1 VENELYKRFIITR
14 GVIHVTWKVEA
25 TKWLNQKNL
34 EVSLKQQLMI
44 EESNKELLEDSFYK
58 NLSFGTAGLRGE
70 LGFGTNRMNI
80 YTVRKAALGL
90 VFYIKSCGET
100 ARNRGVVVAY
110 DSRHQSAE
118 FGLEVAKVLGINGIR
133 CYLFDELQSTP
144 LLSFAV
150 RELNTFSGIVITA
163 SHNPSEYNGLKVYG
177 EDGGQ
182 VTLDAANAITAHM
195 ESIDDL
201 FSVEVAE
208 EANLIKEGLLTY
220 LNHEMSDRYVVH
232 LNGILLGGELD
243 KDLSIVFSPLHG
255 AGGKLVCRGLEVAGF
270 SKVTIVDEQAIP
282 DPNFTTVRYPNPEES
297 QAFEMALTYGH
308 KVKADILIATDPDA
322 DRMGVAVRDSEGDYV
337 FLTGNQIGALLLNSL
352 LKDKSDRDIMPG
364 NGVILKTIVTS
375 ELGRAIADK
384 YGVKTMDV
392 LTGFK
397 FISEK
402 ILEFEKTAESTF
414 LFGYEES
421 YGYLIGDF
429 VRDKDAAQASVL
441 IAEVAAS
448 YKANGQTLLDGLQT
462 LYEEHGFY
470 QEDLESITLKGQAGM
485 VKIDEIVNYF
495 RSASFVSEFTQSLS
509 IIEDYSSGHFVI
521 VATGDRRPLEL
532 PIANALKF
540 ILSNGTWFAIR
551 PSGTEPKI
559 KFYFGVQG
567 ETQIESDE
575 LLATLKAAVMTIV
588 DRLTFD
594 L

>member
-1 VENELYKRFIITR
+1 MGHSNDIF
-14 GVIHVTWKVEA
+14 GGGIHMTWKVEA
-25 TKWLNQKNL
+25 TKWLNQGDL
-34 EVSLKQQLMI
+34 EVRLKQQLMD
-44 EESNKELLEDSFYK
+44 EENNEELLEESFYQ

-90 VFYIKSCGET
+90 ALYIKNCGEV
-100 ARNRGVVVAY
+100 ARNRGVVIAY

-118 FGLEVAKVLGINGIR
+118 FGLEVAKVLGFNGIR
-133 CYLFDELQSTP
+133 SYLFDELQSTP

-182 VTLDAANAITAHM
+182 VTLEAANAITAHT

-208 EANLIKEGLLTY
+208 EANLLKEGLLTY
-220 LNHEMSDRYVVH
+220 LNHEMSDRYVLH
-232 LNGILLGGELD
+232 LNGIFLGGELD
-243 KDLSIVFSPLHG
+243 KNLSIVYSPLHG
-255 AGGKLVCRGLEVAGF
+255 AGGKLVSRGLEVAGF
-270 SKVTIVDEQAIP
+270 SNVTIVSEQAIP
-282 DPNFTTVRYPNPEES
+282 DPDFTTVKYPNPEES

-322 DRMGVAVRDSEGDYV
+322 DRMGVAVRDLEGEYV
-337 FLTGNQIGALLLNSL
+337 FLTGNQIGALLLNTL
-352 LKDKSDRDIMPG
+352 LKDKSDRDVMPA

-402 ILEFEKTAESTF
+402 ILEFEKTADSTF

-429 VRDKDAAQASVL
+429 VRDKDAVQASIL
-441 IAEVAAS
+441 IAEVAAR
-448 YKANGQTLLDGLQT
+448 YKANGQTLLDGLHA

-470 QEDLESITLKGQAGM
+470 QESLESITLRGKTGM
-485 VKIDEIVNYF
+485 EKIDETVNYF
-495 RSASFVSEFTQSLS
+495 RSSSFVNEFTQSLS
-509 IIEDYSSGHFVI
+509 TIEDYSSGHSII
-521 VATGDRRPLEL
+521 VETGDRRPLDL

-540 ILSNGTWFAIR
+540 ILSDGSWFAIR

-567 ETQIESDE
+567 RTQVESDE
-575 LLATLKAAVMTIV
+575 LLAALKASVMTIV
-588 DRLTFD
+588 ERLTSN

>member
-1 VENELYKRFIITR
+1 VAWQD
-14 GVIHVTWKVEA
+14 GVANWF
-25 TKWLNQKNL
+25 NYNDL
-34 EVSLKQQLMI
+34 EVALKQQLLV
-44 EESNKELLEDSFYK
+44 EKNNKELLEDCFYK

-90 VFYIKSCGET
+90 ALYIKNCGEL
-100 ARNRGVVVAY
+100 AENRGVVIAY
-110 DSRHQSAE
+110 DPRHQSAE
-118 FGLEVAKVLGINGIR
+118 FGLEVAKVLGFNGIR

-163 SHNPSEYNGLKVYG
+163 SHNPAEYNGLKVYG

-182 VTLDAANAITAHM
+182 VTLDAANAITAHT

-208 EANLIKEGLLTY
+208 EAILLKEGLLTY
-220 LNHEMSDRYVVH
+220 LNHEMSDRYVLH
-232 LNGILLGGELD
+232 LNGILLGGEPD
-243 KDLSIVFSPLHG
+243 KGLSIVYSPLHG
-255 AGGKLVCRGLEVAGF
+255 AGGKLVSRGLEVAGF
-270 SKVTIVDEQAIP
+270 SDVTIVSEQAIP
-282 DPNFTTVRYPNPEES
+282 DPNFTTVKYPNPEES

-308 KVKADILIATDPDA
+308 KVKADLLIATDPDA
-322 DRMGVAVRDSEGDYV
+322 DRMGVAVRDFEGEYV
-337 FLTGNQIGALLLNSL
+337 FLTGNQIGALLLNAL
-352 LKDKSDRDIMPG
+352 LEDKSNRDTMPK
-364 NGVILKTIVTS
+364 NGVVLKTIVTS

-402 ILEFEKTAESTF
+402 ILEFEETAESTF

-429 VRDKDAAQASVL
+429 VRDKDAVQASVL
-441 IAEVAAS
+441 IAEVAAR
-448 YKANGQTLLDGLQT
+448 YKAKGQTLLDGLHA

-470 QEDLESITLKGQAGM
+470 QESLKSITLRGKTGM
-485 VKIDEIVNYF
+485 AKIDEIVNYF
-495 RSASFVSEFTQSLS
+495 RSTSFVKEFTKPLS
-509 IIEDYSSGHFVI
+509 IIEDYSSGHFVN
-521 VATGDRRPLEL
+521 VETGDRRPLNL

-540 ILSNGTWFAIR
+540 ILSNGAWFAIR

-559 KFYFGVQG
+559 KFYFGVKG
-567 ETQIESDE
+567 ATKVESDA
-575 LLATLKAAVMTIV
+575 LLLKLKEAVMTV
-588 DRLTFD
+588 VEGLTSD
-594 L
+594 S

>member
-1 VENELYKRFIITR
+1 M
-14 GVIHVTWKVEA
+14 
-25 TKWLNQKNL
+25 NQEDL
-34 EVSLKQQLMI
+34 EVTLKQQLMI
-44 EESNKELLEDSFYK
+44 EEKNQELLEDSFYK

-90 VFYIKSCGET
+90 AFYIKSCGEI
-100 ARNRGVVVAY
+100 AQNRGVVIAY

-118 FGLEVAKVLGINGIR
+118 FGLEVAKVLGFNGIR

-182 VTLDAANAITAHM
+182 VTLEAANAITAYM

-208 EANLIKEGLLTY
+208 EENLLKEGILTY
-220 LNHEMSDRYVVH
+220 LNHEMSDRYVAQ
-232 LNGILLGGELD
+232 LNGILLSGELD
-243 KDLSIVFSPLHG
+243 KNLSIVYSPLHG
-255 AGGKLVCRGLEVAGF
+255 AGGKLVRRGLEVAGF
-270 SKVTIVDEQAIP
+270 SNVTIVGEQAIP
-282 DPNFTTVRYPNPEES
+282 DPNFTTVKYPNPEDS
-297 QAFEMALTYGH
+297 QAFEMALIYGH
-308 KVKADILIATDPDA
+308 KVQADILIATDPDA
-322 DRMGVAVRDSEGDYV
+322 DRMGVAVRDIEGEYV
-337 FLTGNQIGALLLNSL
+337 FLTGNQIGALLLNAL
-352 LKDKSDRDIMPG
+352 LKDKSDRDTIPE
-364 NGVILKTIVTS
+364 NGVVLKTIVTS

-384 YGVKTMDV
+384 YGVKTIDV

-402 ILEFEKTAESTF
+402 ILEFEETAESTF

-429 VRDKDAAQASVL
+429 VRDKDAVQASVL
-441 IAEVAAS
+441 IAEVAAR
-448 YKANGQTLLDGLQT
+448 YKASGQTLLDGLHA

-470 QEDLESITLKGQAGM
+470 QESLESITLRGKTGM
-485 VKIDEIVNYF
+485 AKIDELVNYF
-495 RSASFVSEFTQSLS
+495 RTASFVEEFTQPLS
-509 IIEDYSSGHFVI
+509 IIEDYSTGNHMI
-521 VATGDRRPLEL
+521 VETGDRRRLDL

-559 KFYFGVQG
+559 KFYFGVHG
-567 ETQIESDE
+567 ETQGKSDE
-575 LLATLKAAVMTIV
+575 LLAALKGAVMTIV
-588 DRLTFD
+588 ERLTI
-594 L
+594 

>member
-1 VENELYKRFIITR
+1 M
-14 GVIHVTWKVEA
+14 TWQVEA
-25 TKWLNQKNL
+25 TKWLNQENL
-34 EVSLKQQLMI
+34 EVTLKQQLLG
-44 EESNKELLEDSFYK
+44 EKKNQELLEDCFYK

-90 VFYIKSCGET
+90 ALYIKSCGEV
-100 ARNRGVVVAY
+100 AENRGVAIAY
-110 DSRHQSAE
+110 DPRHQSAE
-118 FGLEVAKVLGINGIR
+118 FGLEVAKVLGFNGIR

-182 VTLDAANAITAHM
+182 VTLEAANAITAHT
-195 ESIDDL
+195 ESINDL

-208 EANLIKEGLLTY
+208 EAILLKEGLLTY
-220 LNHEMSDRYVVH
+220 LNHEMSDRYVLH
-232 LNGILLGGELD
+232 LNGILLGGEPD
-243 KDLSIVFSPLHG
+243 KGLSIVYSPLHG
-255 AGGKLVCRGLEVAGF
+255 AGGKLVSRGLEVAGF
-270 SKVTIVDEQAIP
+270 SDVTIVSEQAIP
-282 DPNFTTVRYPNPEES
+282 DPNFTTVKYPNPEES
-297 QAFEMALTYGH
+297 QAFEMALIYGH
-308 KVKADILIATDPDA
+308 NVKADLLIATDPDA
-322 DRMGVAVRDSEGDYV
+322 DRMGVAVRDLEGEYV
-337 FLTGNQIGALLLNSL
+337 FLTGNQIGALLLNAL
-352 LKDKSDRDIMPG
+352 LEDKSDRDTMPK
-364 NGVILKTIVTS
+364 NGVVLKTIVTS

-402 ILEFEKTAESTF
+402 ILEFEETAESTF

-429 VRDKDAAQASVL
+429 VRDKDAVQASVL
-441 IAEVAAS
+441 IAEVAAR
-448 YKANGQTLLDGLQT
+448 YKAKGQTLLDGLHE

-470 QEDLESITLKGQAGM
+470 QESLESITLRGKTGM
-485 VKIDEIVNYF
+485 AKIDEIVNYF
-495 RSASFVSEFTQSLS
+495 RSTSFVKEFTKPLS
-509 IIEDYSSGHFVI
+509 IIEDYSSGHFVN
-521 VATGDRRPLEL
+521 VETGDRRPLNL

-540 ILSNGTWFAIR
+540 ILSNGAWFAIR

-559 KFYFGVQG
+559 KFYFGVKG
-567 ETQIESDE
+567 ATKVESDA
-575 LLATLKAAVMTIV
+575 LLLKLKEAVMTV
-588 DRLTFD
+588 VEGVTSDS
-594 L
+594 

>member
-1 VENELYKRFIITR
+1 M
-14 GVIHVTWKVEA
+14 TWQVEA
-25 TKWLNQKNL
+25 TKWLNQENL
-34 EVSLKQQLMI
+34 EVTLKQQLLG
-44 EESNKELLEDSFYK
+44 EKNNQELLEDCFYK

-90 VFYIKSCGET
+90 ALYIKSCGEV
-100 ARNRGVVVAY
+100 AENRGVVIAY
-110 DSRHQSAE
+110 DPRHQSAE
-118 FGLEVAKVLGINGIR
+118 FGLEVAKVLGFNGIR

-182 VTLDAANAITAHM
+182 VTLEAANAITAHT
-195 ESIDDL
+195 ESINNL

-208 EANLIKEGLLTY
+208 EAILLKEGLLTY
-220 LNHEMSDRYVVH
+220 LNHEMSDRYVLH
-232 LNGILLGGELD
+232 LNGILLGGEPD
-243 KDLSIVFSPLHG
+243 KDLSIVYSPLHG
-255 AGGKLVCRGLEVAGF
+255 AGGKLVSRGLEVAGF
-270 SKVTIVDEQAIP
+270 SDVTIVSEQAIP
-282 DPNFTTVRYPNPEES
+282 DPNFTTVKYPNPEES
-297 QAFEMALTYGH
+297 QAFEMALIYGH
-308 KVKADILIATDPDA
+308 NVKADLLIATDPDA
-322 DRMGVAVRDSEGDYV
+322 DRMGVAVRDLEGEYV
-337 FLTGNQIGALLLNSL
+337 FLTGNQIGALLLNAL
-352 LKDKSDRDIMPG
+352 LEDKSDRDTMPK
-364 NGVILKTIVTS
+364 NGVVLKTIVTS

-402 ILEFEKTAESTF
+402 ILEFEETAESTF

-429 VRDKDAAQASVL
+429 VRDKDAVQASVL
-441 IAEVAAS
+441 IAEVAAR
-448 YKANGQTLLDGLQT
+448 YKAKGQTLLEGLHE

-470 QEDLESITLKGQAGM
+470 QESLESITLRGKTGM
-485 VKIDEIVNYF
+485 AKIDEIVNYF
-495 RSASFVSEFTQSLS
+495 RSTSFVKEFTKPLS

-521 VATGDRRPLEL
+521 VETGDRRPLNL

-540 ILSNGTWFAIR
+540 ILSNGAWFAIR

-559 KFYFGVQG
+559 KFYFGVKG
-567 ETQIESDE
+567 ATKVESDA
-575 LLATLKAAVMTIV
+575 LLLKLKEAVMTV
-588 DRLTFD
+588 VEGVTSDS
-594 L
+594 

>member
-1 VENELYKRFIITR
+1 M
-14 GVIHVTWKVEA
+14 HVAWQDGA
-25 TKWLNQKNL
+25 AKWFNYGDL
-34 EVSLKQQLMI
+34 EVALKQQLLV
-44 EESNKELLEDSFYK
+44 EKNNKELLEDCFYK

-90 VFYIKSCGET
+90 ALYIKSCGEV
-100 ARNRGVVVAY
+100 AENRGVVIAY
-110 DSRHQSAE
+110 DPRHQSAE
-118 FGLEVAKVLGINGIR
+118 FGLEVAKVLGFNGIR

-182 VTLDAANAITAHM
+182 VTLEAANAITAHT
-195 ESIDDL
+195 ESINDL

-208 EANLIKEGLLTY
+208 EAILLKEGLLTY
-220 LNHEMSDRYVVH
+220 LNHEMSDRYVLH
-232 LNGILLGGELD
+232 LNGILLGGEPD
-243 KDLSIVFSPLHG
+243 KGLSIVYSPLHG
-255 AGGKLVCRGLEVAGF
+255 AGGKLVSRGLEVAGF
-270 SKVTIVDEQAIP
+270 SDVTIVSEQAIP
-282 DPNFTTVRYPNPEES
+282 DPNFTTVKYPNPEES
-297 QAFEMALTYGH
+297 QAFEMALTYGY
-308 KVKADILIATDPDA
+308 KVKADLLIATDPDA
-322 DRMGVAVRDSEGDYV
+322 DRMGVAVRDLEGEYV
-337 FLTGNQIGALLLNSL
+337 FLTGNQIGALLLNAL
-352 LKDKSDRDIMPG
+352 LEDKSDRDTMPK
-364 NGVILKTIVTS
+364 NGVVLKTIVTS

-402 ILEFEKTAESTF
+402 ILEFEETAESTF

-429 VRDKDAAQASVL
+429 VRDKDAVQASVL
-441 IAEVAAS
+441 IAEVAAR
-448 YKANGQTLLDGLQT
+448 YKAKGQTLLDGLHE

-470 QEDLESITLKGQAGM
+470 QESLESITLRGKTGM
-485 VKIDEIVNYF
+485 AKIDEIVNYF
-495 RSASFVSEFTQSLS
+495 RSTSFVKEFTKPLS
-509 IIEDYSSGHFVI
+509 ITEDYSSGHFVN
-521 VATGDRRPLEL
+521 VETGDRRPLNL

-540 ILSNGTWFAIR
+540 ILSNGAWFAIR

-559 KFYFGVQG
+559 KFYFGVKG
-567 ETQIESDE
+567 ATKVESDA
-575 LLATLKAAVMTIV
+575 LLLKLKEAVMTV
-588 DRLTFD
+588 VEGLTSD
-594 L
+594 S

>member
-1 VENELYKRFIITR
+1 MAWQD
-14 GVIHVTWKVEA
+14 GA
-25 TKWLNQKNL
+25 AKWFNYGDL
-34 EVSLKQQLMI
+34 EVALKKQLLG
-44 EESNKELLEDSFYK
+44 EKNNKELLEDCFYK

-90 VFYIKSCGET
+90 ALYIKSCGEV
-100 ARNRGVVVAY
+100 AENRGVVIAY
-110 DSRHQSAE
+110 DPRHQSAE
-118 FGLEVAKVLGINGIR
+118 FGLEVAKVLGFNGIR

-182 VTLDAANAITAHM
+182 VTLEAANAITAHT
-195 ESIDDL
+195 ESINDL

-208 EANLIKEGLLTY
+208 EAILLKEGLLTY
-220 LNHEMSDRYVVH
+220 LNHEMSDRYVLH
-232 LNGILLGGELD
+232 LNGILLGGEPD
-243 KDLSIVFSPLHG
+243 KGLSIVYSPLHG
-255 AGGKLVCRGLEVAGF
+255 AGGKLVSRGLEVAGF
-270 SKVTIVDEQAIP
+270 SDVTIVSEQAIP
-282 DPNFTTVRYPNPEES
+282 DPNFTTVKYPNPEES
-297 QAFEMALTYGH
+297 QAFEMALTYGY
-308 KVKADILIATDPDA
+308 KVKADLLIATDPDA
-322 DRMGVAVRDSEGDYV
+322 DRMGVAVRDLEGEYV
-337 FLTGNQIGALLLNSL
+337 FLTGNQIGALLLNAL
-352 LKDKSDRDIMPG
+352 LEDKSDRDTMPK
-364 NGVILKTIVTS
+364 NGVVLKTIVTS

-402 ILEFEKTAESTF
+402 ILEFEETAESTF

-429 VRDKDAAQASVL
+429 VRDKDAVQASVL
-441 IAEVAAS
+441 IAEVAAR
-448 YKANGQTLLDGLQT
+448 YKAKGQTLLDGLHE

-470 QEDLESITLKGQAGM
+470 QESLESITLRGKTGM
-485 VKIDEIVNYF
+485 AKIDEIVNYF
-495 RSASFVSEFTQSLS
+495 RSTSFVKEFTKPLS

-521 VATGDRRPLEL
+521 VETGDRRPLNL

-540 ILSNGTWFAIR
+540 ILSNGAWFAIR

-559 KFYFGVQG
+559 KFYFGVKG
-567 ETQIESDE
+567 ATKVESDA
-575 LLATLKAAVMTIV
+575 LLLKLKEAVMTV
-588 DRLTFD
+588 VEGLTSD
-594 L
+594 S

>member
-1 VENELYKRFIITR
+1 M
-14 GVIHVTWKVEA
+14 TWKVEA
-25 TKWLNQKNL
+25 AKWLNQENL
-34 EVSLKQQLMI
+34 EVTLKQQLMI
-44 EESNKELLEDSFYK
+44 EENNKDLMEDCFYK

-90 VFYIKSCGET
+90 ALYIKSCGG
-100 ARNRGVVVAY
+100 AAKNRGVVIAY

-118 FGLEVAKVLGINGIR
+118 FGLEVAKVLGFNGIR

-182 VTLDAANAITAHM
+182 VTLEAANAITAHT

-201 FSVEVAE
+201 FTVEVAE
-208 EANLIKEGLLTY
+208 EAYLLDEGLLTY
-220 LNHEMSDRYVVH
+220 LDHEMSARYVMH
-232 LNGILLGGELD
+232 LDGILLGGELD
-243 KDLSIVFSPLHG
+243 KSLSIVYSPLHG
-255 AGGKLVCRGLEVAGF
+255 AGGKLVCRGLDVAGF
-270 SKVTIVDEQAIP
+270 SNVTIVSEQAIP
-282 DPNFTTVRYPNPEES
+282 DPNFTTVKYPNPEES
-297 QAFEMALTYGH
+297 LAFEMALTYGH
-308 KVKADILIATDPDA
+308 KVKADLLIATDPDA
-322 DRMGVAVRDSEGDYV
+322 DRMGVAVRDLEGDYV
-337 FLTGNQIGALLLNSL
+337 FLTGNQIGALLVNAL
-352 LKDKSDRDIMPG
+352 LEDKLSRNAMPE
-364 NGVILKTIVTS
+364 NGVVVKTIVTS
-375 ELGRAIADK
+375 ELGRVIADK
-384 YGVKTMDV
+384 YGVKTIDV

-402 ILEFEKTAESTF
+402 ILEFEETAESTF
-414 LFGYEES
+414 LIGYEES

-429 VRDKDAAQASVL
+429 VRDKDAVQASVL

-448 YKANGQTLLDGLQT
+448 YKANGQTLLEGLEA

-470 QEDLESITLKGQAGM
+470 QEDLESITLKGKTGM
-485 VKIDEIVNYF
+485 AKIDEIVNYF
-495 RSASFVSEFTQSLS
+495 RSASFVHEFPQSLS
-509 IIEDYSSGHFVI
+509 IVEDYAGGHFIVI
-521 VATGDRRPLEL
+521 KSGDQRPLDL

-540 ILSNGTWFAIR
+540 KLSDGAWFAIR

-559 KFYFGVQG
+559 KFYFGVKA
-567 ETQIESDE
+567 ESKAESDA
-575 LLATLKAAVMTIV
+575 LLLKLKEDVMTV
-588 DRLTFD
+588 VERLTSD

>member
-1 VENELYKRFIITR
+1 M
-14 GVIHVTWKVEA
+14 TWQVEA
-25 TKWLNQKNL
+25 TKWLNQENL
-34 EVSLKQQLMI
+34 EVTLKQQLLG
-44 EESNKELLEDSFYK
+44 EKNNKELLEDCFYK

-90 VFYIKSCGET
+90 ALYIKSCGEV
-100 ARNRGVVVAY
+100 AENRGVVIAY
-110 DSRHQSAE
+110 DPRHQSAE
-118 FGLEVAKVLGINGIR
+118 FGLEVTKVLGFNGIR

-182 VTLDAANAITAHM
+182 VTLEAANAITAHT
-195 ESIDDL
+195 ESINNL

-208 EANLIKEGLLTY
+208 EAILLKEGLLTY
-220 LNHEMSDRYVVH
+220 LNHEMSDRYVLH
-232 LNGILLGGELD
+232 LNGILLGGEPD
-243 KDLSIVFSPLHG
+243 KGLSIVYSPLHG
-255 AGGKLVCRGLEVAGF
+255 AGSKLVSRGLEVAGF
-270 SKVTIVDEQAIP
+270 SDVTIVSEQAIP
-282 DPNFTTVRYPNPEES
+282 DPNFTTVKYPNPEES

-308 KVKADILIATDPDA
+308 KVKADLLIATDPDA
-322 DRMGVAVRDSEGDYV
+322 DRMGVAVRDLEGEYV
-337 FLTGNQIGALLLNSL
+337 FLTGNQIGALLLNAL
-352 LKDKSDRDIMPG
+352 LEDKSDRDTMPK
-364 NGVILKTIVTS
+364 NGVVLKTIVTS

-384 YGVKTMDV
+384 YGVKMMDV

-402 ILEFEKTAESTF
+402 ILEFEETAESTF

-429 VRDKDAAQASVL
+429 VRDKDAVQASVL
-441 IAEVAAS
+441 IAEVAAR
-448 YKANGQTLLDGLQT
+448 YKAKGQTLLDGLRE
-462 LYEEHGFY
+462 LYKEHGFY
-470 QEDLESITLKGQAGM
+470 QESLESITLRGKTGM
-485 VKIDEIVNYF
+485 AKIDEIVSYF
-495 RSASFVSEFTQSLS
+495 RSTSFVKEFTKPLS

-521 VATGDRRPLEL
+521 VETGERRPLNL

-540 ILSNGTWFAIR
+540 ILSNGAWFAIR

-567 ETQIESDE
+567 ETQVESDE
-575 LLATLKAAVMTIV
+575 FLVALKAAVMTV
-588 DRLTFD
+588 VERLTID
-594 L
+594 LS

>member
-1 VENELYKRFIITR
+1 MNCTNALSLLG

-255 AGGKLVCRGLEVAGF
+255 AGGKLVSRGLEVAGF

>member
-1 VENELYKRFIITR
+1 
-14 GVIHVTWKVEA
+14 
-25 TKWLNQKNL
+25 
-34 EVSLKQQLMI
+34 
-44 EESNKELLEDSFYK
+44 
-58 NLSFGTAGLRGE
+58 
-70 LGFGTNRMNI
+70 
-80 YTVRKAALGL
+80 
-90 VFYIKSCGET
+90 
-100 ARNRGVVVAY
+100 
-110 DSRHQSAE
+110 
-118 FGLEVAKVLGINGIR
+118 
-133 CYLFDELQSTP
+133 
-144 LLSFAV
+144 
-150 RELNTFSGIVITA
+150 
-163 SHNPSEYNGLKVYG
+163 
-177 EDGGQ
+177 
-182 VTLDAANAITAHM
+182 
-195 ESIDDL
+195 
-201 FSVEVAE
+201 
-208 EANLIKEGLLTY
+208 LLTY

>member
-1 VENELYKRFIITR
+1 MAWQD
-14 GVIHVTWKVEA
+14 GA
-25 TKWLNQKNL
+25 AKWFNYGDL
-34 EVSLKQQLMI
+34 EVALKQQLLV
-44 EESNKELLEDSFYK
+44 EKNNKELLEDCFYK

-90 VFYIKSCGET
+90 ALYIKSCGEV
-100 ARNRGVVVAY
+100 AENRGVVIAY
-110 DSRHQSAE
+110 DPRHQSAE
-118 FGLEVAKVLGINGIR
+118 FGLEVAKVLGFNGIR

-182 VTLDAANAITAHM
+182 VTLEAANAITAHT
-195 ESIDDL
+195 ESINDL

-208 EANLIKEGLLTY
+208 EAILLKEGLLTY
-220 LNHEMSDRYVVH
+220 LNHEMSDRYALH
-232 LNGILLGGELD
+232 LNGILLGGEPD
-243 KDLSIVFSPLHG
+243 KGLSIVYSPLHG
-255 AGGKLVCRGLEVAGF
+255 AGGKLVSRGLEVAGF
-270 SKVTIVDEQAIP
+270 SDVTIVSEQAIP
-282 DPNFTTVRYPNPEES
+282 DPNFTTVKYPNPEES
-297 QAFEMALTYGH
+297 QAFEMALTYGY
-308 KVKADILIATDPDA
+308 KVKADLLIATDPDA
-322 DRMGVAVRDSEGDYV
+322 DRMGVAVRDLEGEYV
-337 FLTGNQIGALLLNSL
+337 FLTGNQIGALLLNAL
-352 LKDKSDRDIMPG
+352 LEDKSDRDTMPK
-364 NGVILKTIVTS
+364 NGVVLKTIVTS

-402 ILEFEKTAESTF
+402 ILEFEETAESTF

-429 VRDKDAAQASVL
+429 VRDKDAVQASVL
-441 IAEVAAS
+441 IAEVAAR
-448 YKANGQTLLDGLQT
+448 YKAKGQTLLDGLHE

-470 QEDLESITLKGQAGM
+470 QESLESITLRGKTGM
-485 VKIDEIVNYF
+485 AKIDEIVNYF
-495 RSASFVSEFTQSLS
+495 RSTSFVKEFTKPLS
-509 IIEDYSSGHFVI
+509 IIEDYSSGHFVN
-521 VATGDRRPLEL
+521 VETGDRRPLNL

-540 ILSNGTWFAIR
+540 ILSNGAWFAIR

-559 KFYFGVQG
+559 KFYFGVKG
-567 ETQIESDE
+567 ATKVESDA
-575 LLATLKAAVMTIV
+575 LLLKLKEAVMTV
-588 DRLTFD
+588 VEGLTSD
-594 L
+594 S

>member
-1 VENELYKRFIITR
+1 M
-14 GVIHVTWKVEA
+14 TWQVEA
-25 TKWLNQKNL
+25 EKWLNQEFL
-34 EVSLKQQLMI
+34 EVRLKQQLMV
-44 EESNKELLEDSFYK
+44 EEKNQELLEDSFYK

-70 LGFGTNRMNI
+70 LGFGTNRVNI

-90 VFYIKSCGET
+90 VSYINSCGEA
-100 ARNRGVVVAY
+100 ARNRGVVIAY

-118 FGLEVAKVLGINGIR
+118 FGLEVAKVLGFNGIR
-133 CYLFDELQSTP
+133 SYLFDELQSTP

-182 VTLDAANAITAHM
+182 VTLEAATAITTHT
-195 ESIDDL
+195 ESIGDL

-208 EANLIKEGLLTY
+208 EAYLLEVGLLTY
-220 LNHEMSDRYVVH
+220 LGHEMSDRYLLH
-232 LNGILLGGELD
+232 LDGILLGGKLD
-243 KDLSIVFSPLHG
+243 KSLSIVYSPLHG
-255 AGGKLVCRGLEVAGF
+255 AGGKLVCKGLEVAGF
-270 SKVTIVDEQAIP
+270 TNVTIVSEQAIP
-282 DPNFTTVRYPNPEES
+282 DPKFTTVKYPNPEDP

-308 KVKADILIATDPDA
+308 KVKADLLIATDPDA
-322 DRMGVAVRDSEGDYV
+322 DRMGVAVRDLDGDYI
-337 FLTGNQIGALLLNSL
+337 FLTGNQIGALLVNAL
-352 LKDKSDRDIMPG
+352 LEDKSDRNAMPE
-364 NGVILKTIVTS
+364 NGVVLKTIVTS
-375 ELGRAIADK
+375 ELGKAIADK
-384 YGVKTMDV
+384 YGVKTIDV

-402 ILEFEKTAESTF
+402 VLEFEETAESTF

-429 VRDKDAAQASVL
+429 VRDKDAVQASVL

-448 YKANGQTLLDGLQT
+448 YKANGQTLLEGLHA
-462 LYEEHGFY
+462 LYEEHGYY
-470 QEDLESITLKGQAGM
+470 QEGLESITLRGKTGM

-495 RSASFVSEFTQSLS
+495 RSTSFVREFTQPLS
-509 IIEDYSSGHFVI
+509 IIEDYASGNSV
-521 VATGDRRPLEL
+521 VVETGDQHPLDL

-540 ILSNGTWFAIR
+540 KLSNDAWFAIR

-559 KFYFGVQG
+559 KFYFGVKG
-567 ETQIESDE
+567 ETKVESDE
-575 LLATLKAAVMTIV
+575 VLAELKAAVMTIV
-588 DRLTFD
+588 ERLTSS

>member
-1 VENELYKRFIITR
+1 M
-14 GVIHVTWKVEA
+14 HVAWQDGA
-25 TKWLNQKNL
+25 AKWFNYGDL
-34 EVSLKQQLMI
+34 EVALKQQLLV
-44 EESNKELLEDSFYK
+44 EKNNKELLEDCFYK

-90 VFYIKSCGET
+90 ALYIKSCGEV
-100 ARNRGVVVAY
+100 AENRGVVIAY
-110 DSRHQSAE
+110 DPRHQSAE
-118 FGLEVAKVLGINGIR
+118 FGLEVAKVLGFNGIR

-182 VTLDAANAITAHM
+182 VTLEAANAITAHT
-195 ESIDDL
+195 ESINDL

-208 EANLIKEGLLTY
+208 EAILLKEGLLTY
-220 LNHEMSDRYVVH
+220 LNHEMSDRYVLH
-232 LNGILLGGELD
+232 LNGILLGGEPD
-243 KDLSIVFSPLHG
+243 KGLSIVYSPLHG
-255 AGGKLVCRGLEVAGF
+255 AGGKLVSRGLEVAGF
-270 SKVTIVDEQAIP
+270 SDVTIVSEQAIP
-282 DPNFTTVRYPNPEES
+282 DPNFTTVKYPNPEES
-297 QAFEMALTYGH
+297 QAFEMALTYGY
-308 KVKADILIATDPDA
+308 KVKADLLIATDPDA
-322 DRMGVAVRDSEGDYV
+322 DRMGVAVRDLEGEYV
-337 FLTGNQIGALLLNSL
+337 FLTGNQIGALLLNAL
-352 LKDKSDRDIMPG
+352 LEDKSDRDTMPK
-364 NGVILKTIVTS
+364 NGVVLKTIVTS

-402 ILEFEKTAESTF
+402 ILEFEETAESTF

-429 VRDKDAAQASVL
+429 VRDKDAVQASVL
-441 IAEVAAS
+441 IAEVAAR
-448 YKANGQTLLDGLQT
+448 YKAKGQTLLDGLHE

-470 QEDLESITLKGQAGM
+470 QESLESITLRGKTGM
-485 VKIDEIVNYF
+485 AKIDEIVNYF
-495 RSASFVSEFTQSLS
+495 RSTSFVKEFTKPLS
-509 IIEDYSSGHFVI
+509 IIEDYSSGHFVN
-521 VATGDRRPLEL
+521 VETGDRRPLNL

-540 ILSNGTWFAIR
+540 ILSNGAWFAIR

-559 KFYFGVQG
+559 KFYFGVKG
-567 ETQIESDE
+567 ATKVESDA
-575 LLATLKAAVMTIV
+575 LLLKLKEAVMTV
-588 DRLTFD
+588 VEGLTSD
-594 L
+594 S

>member
-1 VENELYKRFIITR
+1 
-14 GVIHVTWKVEA
+14 VTWKVEA
-25 TKWLNQKNL
+25 AKWLNQENL
-34 EVSLKQQLMI
+34 EVTLKQQLMV
-44 EESNKELLEDSFYK
+44 EENNKNLMEDRFYK

-90 VFYIKSCGET
+90 ALYIKSCGG
-100 ARNRGVVVAY
+100 AAKNRGVVIAY

-118 FGLEVAKVLGINGIR
+118 FGLEVAKVLGSNGIR

-182 VTLDAANAITAHM
+182 VTLEAANAITAHT

-201 FSVEVAE
+201 FTVEVAE
-208 EANLIKEGLLTY
+208 EAYLLEEGLLTY
-220 LNHEMSDRYVVH
+220 LDHEMSDRYVLH
-232 LNGILLGGELD
+232 LDGILLGGELD
-243 KDLSIVFSPLHG
+243 KSLSIVYSPLHG
-255 AGGKLVCRGLEVAGF
+255 AGGKLVCRGLDVAGF
-270 SKVTIVDEQAIP
+270 SNVTIVSEQAIP
-282 DPNFTTVRYPNPEES
+282 DPNFTTVKYPNPEES

-308 KVKADILIATDPDA
+308 KVKADLLIATDPDA
-322 DRMGVAVRDSEGDYV
+322 DRMGVAVRNLEGDYV
-337 FLTGNQIGALLLNSL
+337 FLTGNQIGALLVNAL
-352 LKDKSDRDIMPG
+352 LEDKLGRNAMPE
-364 NGVILKTIVTS
+364 NGVVVKTIVTS

-384 YGVKTMDV
+384 YGVKTIDV

-402 ILEFEKTAESTF
+402 ILEFEETTESTF
-414 LFGYEES
+414 LIGYEES

-429 VRDKDAAQASVL
+429 VRDKDAVQASVL

-448 YKANGQTLLDGLQT
+448 YKANGQTLLEGLHA

-470 QEDLESITLKGQAGM
+470 QEDLESITLKGKTGM
-485 VKIDEIVNYF
+485 AKIDEIVNYF
-495 RSASFVSEFTQSLS
+495 RSASFVHEFPQSLS
-509 IIEDYSSGHFVI
+509 IVEDYAVGHSIVVESG
-521 VATGDRRPLEL
+521 DQRPLDL

-540 ILSNGTWFAIR
+540 KLSDGAWFAIR

-559 KFYFGVQG
+559 KFYFGVQA
-567 ETQIESDE
+567 ETQVESDE
-575 LLATLKAAVMTIV
+575 LLGALKAAVMTIV
-588 DRLTFD
+588 ERLTSNF
-594 L
+594 

>member
-1 VENELYKRFIITR
+1 M
-14 GVIHVTWKVEA
+14 TWQVEA
-25 TKWLNQKNL
+25 EKWLNQEYL
-34 EVSLKQQLMI
+34 EVGLKQQLMI
-44 EESNKELLEDSFYK
+44 EENNKELLEDSFYQ

-90 VFYIKSCGET
+90 ALYIKSCGE
-100 ARNRGVVVAY
+100 AAENRGVVIAY

-118 FGLEVAKVLGINGIR
+118 FGLEVAKVLGFNGIR
-133 CYLFDELQSTP
+133 SYLFDELQSTP

-182 VTLDAANAITAHM
+182 VTLEAATAITTHT

-208 EANLIKEGLLTY
+208 EAYLLEVGLLTY
-220 LNHEMSDRYVVH
+220 LGHDMSDRYVLH
-232 LNGILLGGELD
+232 LDGILLGGELD
-243 KDLSIVFSPLHG
+243 KSLSIVYSPLHG
-255 AGGKLVCRGLEVAGF
+255 AGGKLVCKGLEVAGF
-270 SKVTIVDEQAIP
+270 SNVTIVSEQATP
-282 DPNFTTVRYPNPEES
+282 DPDFTTVKYPNPEES

-308 KVKADILIATDPDA
+308 RVKADLLIATDPDA
-322 DRMGVAVRDSEGDYV
+322 DRMGVAVRDLDGDYI
-337 FLTGNQIGALLLNSL
+337 FLTGNQIGALLVNAL
-352 LKDKSDRDIMPG
+352 LEDKSDRNAMPE
-364 NGVILKTIVTS
+364 NGVVLKTIVTS
-375 ELGRAIADK
+375 ELGRVIADK

-402 ILEFEKTAESTF
+402 ILEFEKTTDSTF

-429 VRDKDAAQASVL
+429 VRDKDAVQASVL
-441 IAEVAAS
+441 IAEVAAR
-448 YKANGQTLLDGLQT
+448 YKANGQTLLDGLHA

-470 QEDLESITLKGQAGM
+470 QEGLESITLRGKTGM
-485 VKIDEIVNYF
+485 AKIDEIVNYF
-495 RSASFVSEFTQSLS
+495 RSTSFVSEFTQPLS
-509 IIEDYSSGHFVI
+509 IVEDYASGHSV
-521 VATGDRRPLEL
+521 VVETGDRRPLEL

-540 ILSNGTWFAIR
+540 KLSNDAWFAIR

-567 ETQIESDE
+567 ETKVESDE
-575 LLATLKAAVMTIV
+575 VLATLKVAVMKIV
-588 DRLTFD
+588 ERLTSN
-594 L
+594 LLLGKL

>member
-1 VENELYKRFIITR
+1 MAWQD
-14 GVIHVTWKVEA
+14 GA
-25 TKWLNQKNL
+25 AKWFNYGDL
-34 EVSLKQQLMI
+34 EVALKQQLLV
-44 EESNKELLEDSFYK
+44 EKNNKELLEDCFYK

-90 VFYIKSCGET
+90 ALYIKSCGEV
-100 ARNRGVVVAY
+100 AENRGVVIAY
-110 DSRHQSAE
+110 DPRHQSAE
-118 FGLEVAKVLGINGIR
+118 FGLEVAKVLGFNGIR

-182 VTLDAANAITAHM
+182 VTLEAANAITAHT
-195 ESIDDL
+195 ESINDL

-208 EANLIKEGLLTY
+208 EAILLKEGLLTY
-220 LNHEMSDRYVVH
+220 LNHEMSDRYVLH
-232 LNGILLGGELD
+232 LNGILLGGEPD
-243 KDLSIVFSPLHG
+243 KGLSIVYSPLHG
-255 AGGKLVCRGLEVAGF
+255 AGGKLVSRGLEVAGF
-270 SKVTIVDEQAIP
+270 SDVTIVSEQAIP
-282 DPNFTTVRYPNPEES
+282 DPNFTTVKYPNPEES
-297 QAFEMALTYGH
+297 QAFEMALTYGY
-308 KVKADILIATDPDA
+308 KVKADLLIATDPDA
-322 DRMGVAVRDSEGDYV
+322 DRMGVAVRDLEGEYV
-337 FLTGNQIGALLLNSL
+337 FLTGNQIGALLLNAL
-352 LKDKSDRDIMPG
+352 LEDKSDRDTMPK
-364 NGVILKTIVTS
+364 NGVVLKTIVTS

-402 ILEFEKTAESTF
+402 ILEFEETAESTF

-429 VRDKDAAQASVL
+429 VRDKDAVQASVL
-441 IAEVAAS
+441 IAEVAAR
-448 YKANGQTLLDGLQT
+448 YKAKGQTLLDGLHE

-470 QEDLESITLKGQAGM
+470 QESLESITLRGKTGM
-485 VKIDEIVNYF
+485 AKIDEIVNYF
-495 RSASFVSEFTQSLS
+495 RSTSFVKEFTKPLS
-509 IIEDYSSGHFVI
+509 IIEDYSSGHFVN
-521 VATGDRRPLEL
+521 VETGDRRPLNL

-540 ILSNGTWFAIR
+540 ILSNGAWFAIR

-559 KFYFGVQG
+559 KFYFGVKG
-567 ETQIESDE
+567 ETQVESDE
-575 LLATLKAAVMTIV
+575 LLAALKEAVMTIV
-588 DRLTFD
+588 ERLTID
-594 L
+594 LL

>member
-1 VENELYKRFIITR
+1 M
-14 GVIHVTWKVEA
+14 TWQVEA
-25 TKWLNQKNL
+25 EKWLNQEYL
-34 EVSLKQQLMI
+34 EVGLKQQLMI
-44 EESNKELLEDSFYK
+44 EENNKELLEDSFYQ

-90 VFYIKSCGET
+90 ALYIKSCGE
-100 ARNRGVVVAY
+100 AAENRGVVIAY

-118 FGLEVAKVLGINGIR
+118 FGLEVAKVLGFNGIR
-133 CYLFDELQSTP
+133 SYLFDELQSTP

-182 VTLDAANAITAHM
+182 VTLEAATAITTHT

-208 EANLIKEGLLTY
+208 EAYLLEVGLLTY
-220 LNHEMSDRYVVH
+220 LGHDMSDRYVLH
-232 LNGILLGGELD
+232 LDGILLGGELD
-243 KDLSIVFSPLHG
+243 KSLSIVYSPLHG
-255 AGGKLVCRGLEVAGF
+255 AGGKLVCKGLEVAGF
-270 SKVTIVDEQAIP
+270 SNVTIVSEQATP
-282 DPNFTTVRYPNPEES
+282 DPNFTTVKYPNPEES

-308 KVKADILIATDPDA
+308 RVKADLLIATDPDA
-322 DRMGVAVRDSEGDYV
+322 DRMGVAVRDLDGDYI
-337 FLTGNQIGALLLNSL
+337 FLTGNQIGALLVNAL
-352 LKDKSDRDIMPG
+352 LEDKSDRNAMPE
-364 NGVILKTIVTS
+364 NGVVLKTIVTS
-375 ELGRAIADK
+375 ELGRVIADK

-402 ILEFEKTAESTF
+402 ILEFEKTTDSTF

-429 VRDKDAAQASVL
+429 VRDKDAVQASVL
-441 IAEVAAS
+441 IAEVAAR
-448 YKANGQTLLDGLQT
+448 YKANGQTLLDGLHA

-470 QEDLESITLKGQAGM
+470 QEGLESITLRGKTGM
-485 VKIDEIVNYF
+485 AKIDEIVNYF
-495 RSASFVSEFTQSLS
+495 RSTSFVSEFTQPLS
-509 IIEDYSSGHFVI
+509 IVEDYASGHSV
-521 VATGDRRPLEL
+521 VVETGDRRPLEL

-540 ILSNGTWFAIR
+540 KLSNDAWFAIR

-567 ETQIESDE
+567 ETKVESDE
-575 LLATLKAAVMTIV
+575 VLATLKVAVMKIV
-588 DRLTFD
+588 ERLTSN
-594 L
+594 LLLGKL